1 MAMRIVATLLM
12 LAATNSP
19 AAKQPP
25 PVLEKLSTLDIH
37 KVIDAHKADIDKCVR
52 EQKKK
57 DPAIGGKM
65 RVRWAIQPDGSVLYA
80 RVETLEFSKSP
91 IGKCVATAIG
101 KWKFPKHQVRGSPV
115 EHPFTF

>member
-1 MAMRIVATLLM
+1 MRKIVAILLM
-12 LAATNSP
+12 LVAASAL
-19 AAKQPP
+19 AAKQLP

-37 KVIDAHKADIDKCVR
+37 KVIDAHKPDIDKCVR
-52 EQKKK
+52 EQKKR

-80 RVETLEFSKSP
+80 RVETLEFSKSTV
-91 IGKCVATAIG
+91 GKCVATAIG